1 MAGETK
7 TFTVGADIASLDI
20 FLSAGGIATNANSVG
35 FQLYDSA
42 GVSAVSGVAVHP
54 ATGSYNASGVIPA
67 GFQVGTWRVDWNIMT
82 TGNEF
87 VSATEPFCVQAI
99 DITIGFVPTTDKTGT
114 IYDAVRID
122 IGDPD
127 AQVFDDN
134 FLARVLTK
142 AARRLN
148 QRLGLS
154 ITTRPQG
161 VPGGLGGRRLNV
173 TPITID
179 LATGTVSPNNDE
191 ICDLIVLQ
199 MEYIIITSE
208 TSALKRLGASV
219 SAGPYSAMT
228 AGVSGEGIKVVNAD
242 GVTVEVSAG
251 RLQARVSLQRLDV
264 ATREKELEIAIRAFL
279 NRNTG
284 NFGKMIY

>member
-7 TFTVGADIASLDI
+7 TFTVGADISSLDI
-20 FLSAGGIATNANSVG
+20 FLSAGGTATDATNVG
-35 FQLYDSA
+35 FELFDAA
-42 GVSAVSGVAVHP
+42 GVAAVSGIAVHP
-54 ATGSYNASGVIPA
+54 AIGKYHASGTIPT
-67 GFQVGTWRVDWNIMT
+67 GFQVGTWRVDWNIIT
-82 TGNEF
+82 AGNEF

-99 DITIGFVPTTDKTGT
+99 DIAIGFVPLTDKTGT

-154 ITTRPQG
+154 ITSRPQG
-161 VPGGLGGRRLNV
+161 VPGNWGGRRLQV
-173 TPITID
+173 TPITLD
-179 LATGTVSPNNDE
+179 LEAGTISPNNDE
-191 ICDLIVLQ
+191 LCDLIILQ
-199 MEYIIITSE
+199 MEYIIITAE
-208 TSALKRLGASV
+208 TSALKRLGA
-219 SAGPYSAMT
+219 T
-228 AGVSGEGIKVVNAD
+228 AGTGPFGATVAGAIGEGIKVVNAD

-251 RLQARVSLQRLDV
+251 RLQARVSLHRLDV
-264 ATREKELEIAIRAFL
+264 QTRMKDLETAIRAFL
-279 NRNTG
+279 NRNSG

>member
-20 FLSAGGIATNANSVG
+20 FLSAGGTATDANSVG
-35 FQLYDSA
+35 YELFDSA
-42 GVSAVSGVAVHP
+42 GISAASGVAVHP
-54 ATGSYNASGVIPA
+54 AIGSYNASGVIPA

-99 DITIGFVPTTDKTGT
+99 DITIGFVPTTDKTGS

-134 FLARVLTK
+134 FLSRVLTK

-161 VPGGLGGRRLNV
+161 VPGGFGGRRIKV
-173 TPITID
+173 SPITVD
-179 LATGTVSPNNDE
+179 LSAGTISPDNDE
-191 ICDLIVLQ
+191 LCDLIILM
-199 MEYIIITSE
+199 MEYIVITSE
-208 TSALKRLGASV
+208 TSALKRLGATVGS
-219 SAGPYSAMT
+219 GPFASMT

-242 GVTVEVSAG
+242 GVTIEVSAG

-264 ATREKELEIAIRAFL
+264 ATREKELETAIRAFL
-279 NRNTG
+279 NRQTG
-284 NFGKMIY
+284 NYGKMIW

>member
-7 TFTVGADIASLDI
+7 TFTVGADISSLDI
-20 FLSAGGIATNANSVG
+20 FLSAGGTATNANSVG
-35 FQLYDSA
+35 YELFDSA
-42 GVSAVSGVAVHP
+42 GTSAASGIAVNP
-54 ATGSYNASGVIPA
+54 ATGQYQASGVIPA
-67 GFQVGTWRVDWNIMT
+67 SFQVGTWRIDWNIIT
-82 TGNEF
+82 TGSEF

-134 FLARVLTK
+134 FLSRVLTK

-161 VPGGLGGRRLNV
+161 VPGGFGGRRLKV
-173 TPITID
+173 SPITVD
-179 LATGTVSPNNDE
+179 LAAGTISPNNDE

-199 MEYIIITSE
+199 MEYIIVTSE

-219 SAGPYSAMT
+219 GTGPFAAMVQ
-228 AGVSGEGIKVVNAD
+228 GVSAEGIKVVNAD

-251 RLQARVSLQRLDV
+251 RLQARVALQKLDV
-264 ATREKELEIAIRAFL
+264 STREKELEMAIRSFL